1 MQRNL
6 EQLRTESKHLSSLYA
21 FVAAALAVSEI
32 VCSLSIF
39 SFDVIIQPHSA
50 SETWLNDAAM
60 YFSYIQGG
68 GRPLLACLSLSLSL
82 ST

>member
-50 SETWLNDAAM
+50 SETWLNDAAPM
-60 YFSYIQGG
+60 YFFLHS
-68 GRPLLACLSLSLSL
+68 RWR
-82 ST
+82 